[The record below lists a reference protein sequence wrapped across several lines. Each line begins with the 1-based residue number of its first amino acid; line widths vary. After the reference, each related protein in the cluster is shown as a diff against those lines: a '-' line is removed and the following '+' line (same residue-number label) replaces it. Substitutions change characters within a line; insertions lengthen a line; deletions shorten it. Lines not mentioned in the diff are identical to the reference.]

1 MIAEKFFSE
10 YEKSRIS
17 ETIKSVEKKTI
28 GEVAVMVVDNSD
40 EYHEAEV
47 LGAISLSSLFA
58 FAITFY
64 FFHSSLWWYIPLSFI
79 MFFPSLLLFRKITV
93 LKRAFINKKRKEQMV
108 LQRAFRAFY
117 EKGLYKTRQNT
128 GVLFF
133 ISLFEHKVWVLADKG
148 IYEKIQQE
156 KLNSFAQKVTE
167 GIKQK
172 RACVA
177 LCEAILEVG
186 ELLAL
191 HFPITFGDINELT
204 DKVITEQ

>member
-10 YEKSRIS
+10 YEKNQIS
-17 ETIKSVEKKTI
+17 ETIKLVEKKTI
-28 GEVAVMVVDNSD
+28 GEVAVMVVDSSD
-40 EYHEAEV
+40 EYRDAEV
-47 LGAISLSSLFA
+47 LGGMSLGSFLA
-58 FAITFY
+58 FLITFY
-64 FFHSSLWWYIPLSFI
+64 FLHSSLWWYIPLSFV
-79 MFFPSLLLFRKITV
+79 MFFPSLLVVHKIPF
-93 LKRAFINKKRKEQMV
+93 LKRAFISKKRQEKAV
-108 LQRAFRAFY
+108 FQRTIRAFY

-156 KLNSFAQKVTE
+156 KLNNFAKKVTE

-172 RACVA
+172 RACNA
-177 LCEAILEVG
+177 LCEAILEAG

-191 HFPITFGDINELT
+191 HFPITPGDVNELT
-204 DKVITEQ
+204 DKVITE